1 MRLIKRLGVVAAF
14 AVVSAAALFGVG
26 ATPALA
32 TPNFCT
38 GDLCMNV
45 AGQSLSTLYIHM
57 WAFNAKFYGHFQ
69 LQTPEHTSLNS
80 TPNKWYYAGGS
91 GPTFAVP
98 IVYGWYCG
106 TAWRYNGGGS
116 YTKLGYGCFIAG
128 A

>member
-1 MRLIKRLGVVAAF
+1 MLFSKRLRVGAAS
-14 AVVSAAALFGVG
+14 AVVSAGVLLG
-26 ATPALA
+26 VNVAPASA
-32 TPNFCT
+32 TPNFCA

-45 AGQSLSTLYIHM
+45 AGQSINTLYIHM
-57 WAFNAKFYGHFQ
+57 WANNAKFKGHFQ

-80 TPNKWYYAGGS
+80 TPNIEYYAGGS

-106 TAWRYNGGGS
+106 TAWRYNGGNS
-116 YTKLGYGCFIAG
+116 YTKIGYGCFIAG